1 MTGNY
6 PLMSQSEEE
15 RAPFNEDVRMPKK
28 VKVTVSITLSKT
40 VDIEVS
46 DYTTEDEVDED
57 GNHTTIY
64 NFPEYVLK
72 QAVEDQ
78 ITLPNEAFDKLHP
91 IVYLEG
97 NPQDRHS
104 LEDLKDWCVDDFE
117 VVEE

>member
-6 PLMSQSEEE
+6 PLMTQSEEE
-15 RAPFNEDVRMPKK
+15 RVPFNEDVRMPKK

-78 ITLPNEAFDKLHP
+78 ITLPNEAFDKLHHA
-91 IVYLEG
+91 VFLTEDYKARE
-97 NPQDRHS
+97 S
-104 LEDLKDWCVDDFE
+104 MEDLKDWCVDDFE

>member
-6 PLMSQSEEE
+6 PLMSQSEEGK
-15 RAPFNEDVRMPKK
+15 APFNGDITGPKK

-46 DYTTEDEVDED
+46 DYTTENEIDED

-64 NFPEYVLK
+64 DFSDSDLK

-78 ITLPNEAFDKLHP
+78 ITLPNKAFDKLHS

-97 NPQDRHS
+97 NPQDRHN

-117 VVEE
+117 VIEE